1 MVFIPVFTSL
11 LFVPLIQMYCNLH
24 LFNLNFNLQALIF
37 AYGIEGDGR
46 ALKSYLFAVDQIDH
60 SACSMSL
67 FYLLKIL
74 RIFTSASRACK
85 QLL

>member
-1 MVFIPVFTSL
+1 MITHSCLVCDFCVLYRMVFIPVFTSL

-67 FYLLKIL
+67 SI
-74 RIFTSASRACK
+74 C
-85 QLL
+85 